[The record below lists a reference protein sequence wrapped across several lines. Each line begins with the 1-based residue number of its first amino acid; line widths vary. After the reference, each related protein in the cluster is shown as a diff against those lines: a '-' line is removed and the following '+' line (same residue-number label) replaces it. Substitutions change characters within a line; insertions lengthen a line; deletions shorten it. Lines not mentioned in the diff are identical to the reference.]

1 MTSQITW
8 LIQAFNYLP
17 KYPCL
22 SYFLRVGH
30 TVNPILSTLGTS
42 FFYLKHVGGRVL
54 ASPTTHTRGVVTLR
68 DCYVPQE
75 SNQINV
81 IRRGPFSK
89 ARISIFTFSKAP
101 RSSLN
106 HLYSSTPEYH
116 FFLWDTNGYSNTTKK
131 GIILERCITF
141 YTLH

>member
-1 MTSQITW
+1 MMSQITW

-22 SYFLRVGH
+22 TPPPRPHPFLLSSRGTYRKSYIKHPRDL
-30 TVNPILSTLGTS
+30 L

-68 DCYVPQE
+68 DFYVPQE

-131 GIILERCITF
+131 GII
-141 YTLH
+141 